1 MSLDQSLT
9 PYVKRVRLLRLGKF
23 VAFGLLGASAILVVW
38 GVSAAFGR
46 ATISWP
52 VAAGVLGG
60 FGFVGALI
68 GWLLPLPR
76 EAVAKS
82 VDRRA
87 DLKDRLTSGLEIHDT
102 PLSGEI
108 QSDAES
114 ALGDLT
120 PTKVY
125 PFRWTGI
132 QSAASCAFLL
142 ALGAVPFGQSMPF
155 VTKERRAEQSEL
167 RAASPEVERIAKELE
182 VGKAKDQ
189 AAEKKLAAELRK
201 FAQEL
206 NRADLNKEQA
216 LQKAQSMAEQAKQLT
231 ETRLEK
237 AEEKMESLK
246 TESVREQFQEA
257 GGDMGKLADL
267 KLDSM
272 QMQMLEDAMKQ
283 SGADQM
289 LGENIDEET
298 MKALGADNT
307 ASEMARMS
315 QQQRESVAQE
325 IAKQQQQM
333 QQKMS
338 DPNLSQEERQ
348 ELQKQM
354 EAMQDLAQKLQ
365 MSEEVQ
371 KALQELQNSEEFQKM
386 QEMMQQM
393 QQNMEQMQQG
403 EPMTPEQMEQLQK
416 AMEEFAEAIKDPERR
431 EQMRQQMQE
440 MLDQMQQGN
449 LSAETMQQMM
459 SLLGQ
464 MNDPSAK
471 GGRNDGGQ
479 FMGEGENEKGDPMEL
494 AGKTSP
500 TAVRGRRDEKR
511 GDEVYTE
518 IKAPT
523 TTGNRTSVPYNK
535 VLPRYQK
542 TAESAI
548 GNNKIPPKHR
558 QRVREYFDSLGQGK

>member
-9 PYVKRVRLLRLGKF
+9 PYIKRVRLLRCAKMFAL
-23 VAFGLLGASAILVVW
+23 GLLGASLVLVTW
-38 GVSAAFGR
+38 GVAAAFGR
-46 ATISWP
+46 AVISWP
-52 VAAGVLGG
+52 HAAGVL
-60 FGFVGALI
+60 FGLGAVGALI
-68 GWLLPLPR
+68 GWLMPLPR

-102 PLSGEI
+102 PLSGDI

-114 ALGDLT
+114 SLGDLS
-120 PTKVY
+120 PQKVY

-142 ALGAVPFGQSMPF
+142 ALGAVPFGQAMPF
-155 VTKERRAEQSEL
+155 VTKERRAEQAEM

-182 VGKAKDQ
+182 VGQGKDL

-201 FAQEL
+201 FAQDL

-216 LQKAQSMAEQAKQLT
+216 LQKAQSMAEQAKQLS

-237 AEEKMESLK
+237 AEDKMESIK
-246 TESVREQFQEA
+246 TESIREQFEEA
-257 GGDMGKLADL
+257 GGDLGKLADL

-315 QQQRESVAQE
+315 QEQRESVARE
-325 IAKQQQQM
+325 IAKQQQEM
-333 QQKMS
+333 QQKMA
-338 DPNLSQEERQ
+338 DPNLSAEQRE

-354 EAMQDLAQKLQ
+354 EAMQELAQKLQ

-371 KALQELQNSEEFQKM
+371 KALQELQNSEEFQKL
-386 QEMMQQM
+386 QEMMQEM
-393 QQNMEQMQQG
+393 QQSMEQMQQG
-403 EPMTPEQMEQLQK
+403 EPMTQEQMEQLQK

-431 EQMRQQMQE
+431 EQMMEQMRQMME
-440 MLDQMQQGN
+440 QMQQGN
-449 LSAETMQQMM
+449 MSVETMQQMM
-459 SLLGQ
+459 ALLGQ
-464 MNDPSAK
+464 MNDPSAR
-471 GGRNDGGQ
+471 GGANDGGSFQ
-479 FMGEGENEKGDPMEL
+479 GEGENQKGDPMEL
-494 AGKTSP
+494 AGKTNP

-548 GNNKIPPKHR
+548 GTSKIPPKHR
-558 QRVREYFDSLGQGK
+558 QRVKEYFDSLGQGK